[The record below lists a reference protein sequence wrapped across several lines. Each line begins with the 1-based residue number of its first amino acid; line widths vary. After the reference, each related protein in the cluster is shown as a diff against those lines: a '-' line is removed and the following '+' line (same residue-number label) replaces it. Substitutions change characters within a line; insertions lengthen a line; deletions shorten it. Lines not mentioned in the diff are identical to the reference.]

1 MGTITDKSDDE
12 YSVISDKGDIGFIDF
27 DRYKSACSYN
37 PNEESNVVIISVPFP
52 LIGGKP
58 KSGFV
63 GESIVDSITIENTTN
78 ESLDLWLVEIYDS
91 KPEGS
96 FTLSLMEPPTA
107 SSDVEYV
114 RQFMESFSLGDRMLR
129 PGQTLTIWLI
139 CNPKEIGLHTS
150 AVHFNVGDDNI
161 ERLVF
166 VLAEDKVSQSLTSS
180 RPFHRDRKK
189 KMPAVDVFAANGFVG
204 GSRPTR
210 TPNRGFRYRLPSYII
225 PGYLREMLEK
235 KQFPDVIGQGLR
247 RDNYIDY
254 FRTLLAIEEIK
265 MEEDMRDYD
274 MESVTMQRRGPQFL
288 SLDVP
293 GLAERRPSLV
303 YGDYIFARLATANA
317 SGITP
322 YQGYIHRVEAQ
333 EVYLKFDKE
342 FHINHVAGNLYNVQ
356 FAFNRTGV
364 RRLHQAIEA
373 TESLNGEI
381 LFPSS
386 ITRPRNIQAA
396 RLAPRS
402 CMLNEE
408 QTSAIEKILGCKGG
422 APYVIHGP
430 PGTGK
435 TRTIIEAIVQLHIMR
450 KDARVL
456 VCAPSNSAADHILE
470 KLVSQQNVEVQDHEI
485 LRLNAL
491 ARPLEDVNPSY
502 VRFCNVEDDA
512 FKCPLLKDLRR
523 YRIIISTYASACLLY
538 AEGIKRGYFS
548 HIFLD
553 EAGQA
558 LEPDTMVPLS
568 HLIRKETVVVLAGDP
583 LQLGPIVFSKDAE
596 NYGLGM
602 SYMERLFECNL
613 YGDLNENYA
622 TRLVKNYRCHPVILK
637 LPSEIFYGGELKPCK
652 EDNKT
657 STLTWA
663 DLLPNKEF
671 PLLFIGV
678 QGCDERE
685 GNNPSWFNRI
695 EASKVVEIIRD
706 LIENKGM
713 KEEDIGVITPY
724 RQQVLKIRKALESF
738 DWVDIKV
745 SSVERFQGQEREVI
759 IISTVRSTIQHNDF
773 DKIHYLG
780 FLSNP
785 RRFNVAATRAR
796 SLLVVI
802 GNPHII
808 CKDPYWNKLLWYCA
822 DHGSYK
828 GCFLPEKLEILQEDS
843 GQANDWYDDG
853 AQANN
858 WEQDEGGQANNW
870 EQDEGGQANNWEQ
883 DEGGQANNWEQDEG
897 GQANK
902 EQDEGGQA
910 NKEQDEGGQA
920 NKEQDEGG
928 QANNWNEEG
937 TCDNEE
943 KHNLQPSPEVQWGT
957 VQHAEYIPDPVV
969 DEAEWSDGWK

>member
-1 MGTITDKSDDE
+1 MGTVTDKSDDE
-12 YSVISDKGDIGFIDF
+12 YSVISDRGDIGFVDF
-27 DRYKSACSYN
+27 DKYKSACSYN
-37 PNEESNVVIISVPFP
+37 PNEESDIVVISVPFP

-63 GESIVDSITIENTTN
+63 GESVVDSITIENTTN
-78 ESLDLWLVEIYDS
+78 ESLDLWSIKIYDS
-91 KPEGS
+91 KPEDS
-96 FTLSLMEPPTA
+96 FTLSLMEPPA
-107 SSDVEYV
+107 ACSDVEYV
-114 RQFMESFSLGDRMLR
+114 QQFMESFSLEDRMLR
-129 PGQTLTIWLI
+129 PGQTLTVWLI
-139 CNPKEIGLHTS
+139 CKPKEIGLHTS
-150 AVHFNVGDDNI
+150 AVHFNVGEDNI

-189 KMPAVDVFAANGFVG
+189 KAPAVDAFAVNGYVR

-210 TPNRGFRYRLPSYII
+210 ASRGFKNRLQSYPI
-225 PGYLREMLEK
+225 PQDVREMIET

-247 RDNYIDY
+247 KDNYIAY

-274 MESVTMQRRGPQFL
+274 MESVTMKRKGPQFL

-303 YGDYIFARLATANA
+303 YGDYIFAKLATTDA
-317 SGITP
+317 SP
-322 YQGYIHRVEAQ
+322 YQGYIHRVEAE
-333 EVYLKFDKE
+333 EVYLKFEKK

-356 FAFNRTGV
+356 FAFNRIGV

-373 TESLNGEI
+373 TESLNEEV
-381 LFPSS
+381 LFPSG
-386 ITRPRNIQAA
+386 IARTRNIQAA
-396 RLAPRS
+396 RLAPIS
-402 CMLNEE
+402 CTLNEE
-408 QTSAIEKILGCKGG
+408 QTSAVEKILGCKGG

-435 TRTIIEAIVQLHIMR
+435 TWTLIEAIVQLHIMR
-450 KDARVL
+450 KYARVL

-470 KLVSQQNVEVQDHEI
+470 KLVSQQNVKVQDREV

-491 ARPLEDVNPSY
+491 TRPLDDVNPSY
-502 VRFCNVEDDA
+502 IRFCNVEDDG
-512 FKCPLLKDLRR
+512 FKCPLLRDLKR
-523 YRIIISTYASACLLY
+523 YRIIISTYASSCLLY
-538 AEGIKRGYFS
+538 AEGIQRGHFS

-558 LEPDTMVPLS
+558 SEPDTMIPLS
-568 HLIRKETVVVLAGDP
+568 HLLKEETVVVLAGDP

-602 SYMERLFECNL
+602 SYMERLFECKL

-622 TRLVKNYRCHPVILK
+622 TRLVKNYRCHKVILK
-637 LPSEIFYGGELKPCK
+637 LPSEMFYGGQLIPCK
-652 EDNKT
+652 EDKISKT
-657 STLTWA
+657 WV

-671 PLLFIGV
+671 PLLFIGI

-713 KEEDIGVITPY
+713 NEEDIGVITPY
-724 RQQVLKIRKALESF
+724 RQQVLKIRKVLESF

-745 SSVERFQGQEREVI
+745 GSVEQFQGQEREVI

-773 DKIHYLG
+773 DRIHYLG

-822 DHGSYK
+822 DNGSYK
-828 GCFLPEKLEILQEDS
+828 GCFLPEKVEILQEDS
-843 GQANDWYDDG
+843 GQANNWCDGEAQENNWDGEG
-853 AQANN
+853 AQANDWDQDQRGQVN
-858 WEQDEGGQANNW
+858 DWDQDQGEQINDGDQDQGGQVNDWDQHQGAQANDWDQDQGEQANDWDQDEDGQA
-870 EQDEGGQANNWEQ
+870 
-883 DEGGQANNWEQDEG
+883 
-897 GQANK
+897 K
-902 EQDEGGQA
+902 
-910 NKEQDEGGQA
+910 
-920 NKEQDEGG
+920 
-928 QANNWNEEG
+928 NWNDES
-937 TCDNEE
+937 TYNEE
-943 KHNLQPSPEVQWGT
+943 KQNLQPSPEVQWGT
-957 VQHAEYIPDPVV
+957 VQQTEYIPDPVV